1 METPTQALKH
11 ALNRMKF
18 YTHAE
23 DLTIYKTPGGWYHVT
38 DSTFEMVL
46 SAPTARTLA
55 LCIDAYNAGY
65 NAENALNL
73 EEENARLTREL
84 AELTEYT
91 DIVKRTLFAVIDQR
105 DSSN

>member
-11 ALNRMKF
+11 ALNRMK
-18 YTHAE
+18 YHTNAE

-38 DSTFEMVL
+38 DSTFEMIL

-65 NAENALNL
+65 NHGLTAPKPAE
-73 EEENARLTREL
+73 E
-84 AELTEYT
+84 
-91 DIVKRTLFAVIDQR
+91 
-105 DSSN
+105 